1 MAGWRRAA
9 PLAALLAAALALAC
23 TSDDAPPRAGAGF
36 YAEISIEVDPSP
48 DDPLA
53 RLGLAEGQSAIRWWY
68 ASDPARSRWE
78 IATVGTIIDDG
89 LLLFV
94 VDGSDSW
101 AYDDRS
107 NTYQR
112 RTIEGMPAGIAS
124 PLSFSAPVGPANVES
139 IDAFIEQWRE
149 RGGDPEVDLA
159 GEATVLGRR
168 TQIVEL
174 RHPAGGLIRAFIDP
188 ERMFIM
194 RWAVDGAGGGQS
206 YRAEV
211 TALDYDTD
219 IDATQFTFEPPPGAR
234 ETEALGA
241 QSCSHS
247 IGPLGAGAGRAFPPE
262 PGFLSPSYAPP
273 GYHSTSAGAGSSA
286 ARSCVPADVWV
297 LLEAPEGG
305 YILLRQRFRP
315 GGIPQ
320 SASAWQAVDSDLDDA
335 YRHSANG
342 VVSLLWR
349 EGDIVA
355 LLDTNSVSFEELL
368 RIAESAELVPS
379 ARGAGGGG

>member
-1 MAGWRRAA
+1 M
-9 PLAALLAAALALAC
+9 LL
-23 TSDDAPPRAGAGF
+23 
-36 YAEISIEVDPSP
+36 
-48 DDPLA
+48 
-53 RLGLAEGQSAIRWWY
+53 
-68 ASDPARSRWE
+68 
-78 IATVGTIIDDG
+78 TVA
-89 LLLFV
+89 
-94 VDGSDSW
+94 DGSESW

-112 RTIEGMPAGIAS
+112 GLFDGIPATVALS
-124 PLSFSAPVGPANVES
+124 PIFSAPVGPANVES
-139 IDAFIEQWRE
+139 IEAFIELWRE
-149 RGGDPEVDLA
+149 RGGDLEVDLA

-174 RHPAGGLIRAFIDP
+174 RHPAGGLTRVFIDP

-194 RWAVDGAGGGQS
+194 RWAVDSEGGGQS
-206 YRAEV
+206 YRVEV
-211 TALDYDTD
+211 TVLDYDTD
-219 IDATQFTFEPPPGAR
+219 IDAARFTFEPPPGAR
-234 ETEALGA
+234 EIEAQGA
-241 QSCSHS
+241 QSCSS
-247 IGPLGAGAGRAFPPE
+247 SVGPVGLGGEAAFPAA
-262 PGFLSPSYAPP
+262 PGFLRPSYAPP
-273 GYHSTSAGAGSSA
+273 GYQSASAGGEASSTGCGRVA
-286 ARSCVPADVWV
+286 VWA
-297 LLEAPEGG
+297 LLEASDGG

-320 SASAWQAVDSDLDDA
+320 SVRAWQAVDSDLDDA

-379 ARGAGGGG
+379 SGGPAGGG